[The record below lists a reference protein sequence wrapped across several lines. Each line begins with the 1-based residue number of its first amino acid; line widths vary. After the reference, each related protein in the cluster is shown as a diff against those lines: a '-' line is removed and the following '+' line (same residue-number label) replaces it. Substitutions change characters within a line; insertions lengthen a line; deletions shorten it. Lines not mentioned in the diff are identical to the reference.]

1 MKKIKICLN
10 KNNMD
15 ENIKKIFNT
24 INNLEN
30 VVENINKKIINVKQV
45 IHKFENNRN
54 LTLDQTNSYLN
65 FQINLLNNEKNYY
78 TSLKHIIVEKLY
90 SEVLE
95 IYNYVTMVLTSIEHL
110 EIEHQ
115 EDKHNI
121 NKKIIIYTKEDTI
134 DCGHML
140 MLINITN
147 NNINLIKDFVN
158 LFESYI
164 QKTFQQ
170 ASEDN
175 IHCNNFSST
184 LENKKNHIFLE
195 YQKYDSQLEELIKY
209 FVDCVEYIEKTRNN

>member
-1 MKKIKICLN
+1 
-10 KNNMD
+10 MD

-78 TSLKHIIVEKLY
+78 TSLKNIIVEKLY

-121 NKKIIIYTKEDTI
+121 NKRITIYTKEDTI

-170 ASEDN
+170 ASEEN

-209 FVDCVEYIEKTRNN
+209 FVDCVEYIEKQEIINFLIEKKVN